1 MEMLHLIYDT
11 ETTGLPIDYKAHVH
25 DVDNW
30 PRLVQLAFMVCNDH
44 WETLTTRNYII
55 KPVGFEISDE
65 VAEIHGVSQERA
77 LEEGVDI
84 LVPLREL
91 AITQELVDVQ
101 VGHNINFDRK
111 VLGAEFIRNDMEEAY
126 DYAKDMLP
134 RICTMFK
141 TTKLVGLK
149 LGNRPKWPKLE
160 ELYSFLFNEPLN
172 DAHDAMVDVMAT
184 RACYKR
190 LVGTGE
196 ICP

>member
-25 DVDNW
+25 EVDNW

-44 WETLTTRNYII
+44 WETLTVRNYII
-55 KPVGFEISDE
+55 KPDGFEIPDE
-65 VAEIHGVSQERA
+65 AAEIHGINQARA

-84 LVPLREL
+84 LVPLREM
-91 AITQELVDVQ
+91 AIVQELVDVQ

-111 VLGAEFIRNDMEEAY
+111 VLGAEFIRNDMEGAY
-126 DYAKDMLP
+126 YQAKDVLP

-160 ELYSFLFNEPLN
+160 ELYSFLFNEPL
-172 DAHDAMVDVMAT
+172 DGAHDAMVDVMAT